1 MLLENRRLAVI
12 EDDPI
17 MGESLVQRLELE
29 GASVIWWRSAVEAKN
44 GFDQTTAE
52 AVICDIRLPDGSG
65 EDVYREFRS
74 SGRQRPFLFVTGFG
88 DIAQA
93 VRLMREGAHDYV
105 TKPFEMDDF
114 LDRLHQILGPAQ
126 AGAEP
131 VLGVSKAMRDAE
143 VFLMRAARVGA
154 PLLITGE
161 TGVGKEVVARYLHA
175 LRAKPAG
182 PFMAVNCAALPAELM
197 ESELFGHERGAF
209 TGAQG
214 QHLGY
219 AERAGNGVLFLDEI
233 GDLAPKLQAKLLRL
247 IEGRT
252 FHRVGGERAI
262 PFKARLICAT
272 NADLAQRVASGAF
285 REDLLYRINVLSI
298 AVPPLRERPADIGW
312 LMDRL
317 FADLA
322 ANMETPVQGFSAV
335 AYTAAAS
342 HPWAGNVRELRN
354 RIERALA
361 LTSSRWIMPFEL
373 FPEGDEATTKSMA
386 VGLATLSQVRDDAE
400 RRQIERALTTHGGH
414 LAITAAAL
422 GVSRTTLWEKMR
434 RFNLSAAE
442 SRDT

>member
-1 MLLENRRLAVI
+1 MLLENRRLALI

-17 MGESLVQRLELE
+17 MGGSLVQRLELE
-29 GASVIWWRSAVEAKN
+29 GAQVSWWRSANEARQGLIK
-44 GFDQTTAE
+44 TTAE

-88 DIAQA
+88 DIVQA
-93 VRLMREGAHDYV
+93 VRMMREGAHDYV
-105 TKPFEMDDF
+105 TKPFEMNDF

-126 AGAEP
+126 ADAEP
-131 VLGVSKAMRDAE
+131 VLGVSKVMRDAE

-161 TGVGKEVVARYLHA
+161 TGVGKEVVARYLQT

-182 PFMAVNCAALPAELM
+182 PFMAINCAALPAELM

-247 IEGRT
+247 IENRT

-262 PFKARLICAT
+262 PFKARLVCAT
-272 NADLAQRVASGAF
+272 NVDLPQRVATGAF

-298 AVPPLRERPADIGW
+298 AVPPLRERPTDIGW
-312 LMDRL
+312 LMDR
-317 FADLA
+317 FYADLA
-322 ANMETPVQGFSAV
+322 RDMETSVQGFSAV
-335 AYTAAAS
+335 AYSTAAA
-342 HPWAGNVRELRN
+342 HPWPGNVRELRN
-354 RIERALA
+354 RIERALT
-361 LTSSRWIMPFEL
+361 LTSSRWIMPFDL
-373 FPEGDEATTKSMA
+373 FPEIDEATTKAKSG
-386 VGLATLSQVRDDAE
+386 GLATLSEVRDDAE
-400 RRQIERALTTHGGH
+400 RRQIERALTSHAGH
-414 LAITAAAL
+414 LAKTAEAL
-422 GVSRTTLWEKMR
+422 GVSRTTLWEKMKR
-434 RFNLSAAE
+434 LNLSAVDP
-442 SRDT
+442 RDA